1 MGGKKTSFREASDSC
16 LGEKHLLISPC
27 FGGVGLQIVGQ
38 ESHLRTANVFK
49 SDKMRTTIVF
59 LPTDPL
65 FYKAR
70 AQTYLPCPGQRTH
83 STKVKKQLL
92 SDIYGIYCM
101 SETINDLSV
110 EPSLLAKGERL

>member
-1 MGGKKTSFREASDSC
+1 M
-16 LGEKHLLISPC
+16 LISPC
-27 FGGVGLQIVGQ
+27 LGGVGLQIVGQ

-49 SDKMRTTIVF
+49 SDKMRTTIIF

-65 FYKAR
+65 FYEAR

-83 STKVKKQLL
+83 CLT
-92 SDIYGIYCM
+92 YMAYCM
-101 SETINDLSV
+101 FETINDLSV